1 MFEHGPKRHSYQL
14 REVKFQCPAKESTAE
29 TDQRLSKELARYIL
43 PSGGPS
49 PSPPSP
55 PLFTQHAAKEY
66 SNLGVLCA
74 RPFLRSL
81 CPSLFLSPRLF
92 PMPSRRH
99 FSRLSSLSSPSS
111 LPVSSV
117 QIKLIFEQRTLLSYE
132 FYRSIHGMEMFS
144 RPATRGLGVSEVK
157 IRSRGPLVSRS
168 LFAHLALFFRLSSHL
183 LSADRSSIL

>member
-14 REVKFQCPAKESTAE
+14 WEVKFQCPAKESTVE

-49 PSPPSP
+49 SPSP
-55 PLFTQHAAKEY
+55 LFIQHTAKEY

-74 RPFLRSL
+74 RPSYVPFVLL
-81 CPSLFLSPRLF
+81 YFCPPSLSTV
-92 PMPSRRH
+92 PSA
-99 FSRLSSLSSPSS
+99 FSRLSPPSSS

-144 RPATRGLGVSEVK
+144 RPTTRGLGSQK
-157 IRSRGPLVSRS
+157 
-168 LFAHLALFFRLSSHL
+168 
-183 LSADRSSIL
+183 